1 MLEGSYTAIVTPFL
15 NGNID
20 EVAFKKLID
29 RQIEAKIT
37 GIVPCGTTGESPTLS
52 FDEHKKII
60 DLTVKHVE
68 KRAQVI
74 AGAGSNSTLEAIELA
89 RSAKTSGADAILVIT
104 PYYNKPTQQG
114 LYLHFK
120 KMAEEVDIPI
130 VLYNVPGRTGVD
142 LGVDTVVRLA
152 EIPGIVAIKEA
163 SGSISRASDI
173 INKTDIAVVSG
184 DDSLAYS
191 MVTVGG
197 KGVISVSSN
206 VFPEMVAKMIKYSL
220 NGDLQSGLKLHNK
233 LFGINN
239 KLFVETNP
247 IPVKAALAMMGL
259 IREEYRLPLCKISD
273 KNKAVLQEELNKFE
287 EFKA

>member
-1 MLEGSYTAIVTPFL
+1 MLEGSYTAIVTPFQ
-15 NGNID
+15 NGNLD

-29 RQIEAKIT
+29 RQVEADIT

-60 DLTVKHVE
+60 DLTVKYVA
-68 KRAQVI
+68 KRAKVV
-74 AGAGSNSTLEAIELA
+74 AGAGSNSTSEAIELA
-89 RSAKTSGADAILVIT
+89 KSAKESGADAILVIT
-104 PYYNKPTQQG
+104 PYYNKPTQRG

-142 LGVDTVVRLA
+142 LAVDTVVKLA

-173 INKTDIAVVSG
+173 INRTDISVLSG
-184 DDSLAYS
+184 DDSLAYP
-191 MVTVGG
+191 MTVIGG

-206 VFPEMVAKMIKYSL
+206 VFPSMVASMIKYTL
-220 NGDLQSGLKLHNK
+220 AGDLSEGLELHNK
-233 LFGINN
+233 LFGLNN

-259 IREEYRLPLCKISD
+259 IREEFRLPLCKISD
-273 KNKAVLQEELNKFE
+273 INRDILQEELNKFE
-287 EFKA
+287 EFKF